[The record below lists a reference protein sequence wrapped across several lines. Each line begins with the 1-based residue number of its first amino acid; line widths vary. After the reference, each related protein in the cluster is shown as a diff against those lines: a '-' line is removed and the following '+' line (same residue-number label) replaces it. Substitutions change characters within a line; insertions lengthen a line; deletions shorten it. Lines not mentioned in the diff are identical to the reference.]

1 MLRTGRKGGSV
12 SDTYDR
18 RDNSGRVVIV
28 TGAAGGIGEATVR
41 LLHAQGAHVVAVDL
55 SDDGLEWTKE
65 LPGVLRIPGS
75 VADEATNAAMVS
87 AAIEAFG
94 RLDAVAL
101 NAGILVSGDILKGTM
116 EDFDRVMNIN
126 VRSVALGLKAS
137 IPAMVDNEGPGRGAV
152 VVTGSVSGLGGDAG
166 LFAYDTS
173 KGAVVNLARAAAM
186 DVAHLGIRVNAVCP
200 GPTRTGMT
208 AHTQG
213 RRIEQAMAARLP
225 LNRFGEPREVAEAI
239 AFLASPASSFI
250 TGVALP
256 VDGGVTSGTGQ
267 WATPGGLAAG
277 FM

>member
-1 MLRTGRKGGSV
+1 MG
-12 SDTYDR
+12 DTYDR

-28 TGAAGGIGEATVR
+28 TGAAGGIGEAIVR
-41 LLHAQGAHVVAVDL
+41 LLHAQGANVIAVDL
-55 SDDGLEWTKE
+55 NDEGLEWAKE

-75 VADEATNAAMVS
+75 VAEEATNAAMVS
-87 AAIEAFG
+87 AAIEAHG

-137 IPAMVDNEGPGRGAV
+137 IQAMVDNEGPGRGAI

-256 VDGGVTSGTGQ
+256 VDGGVTAGTGQ

>member
-1 MLRTGRKGGSV
+1 MSE
-12 SDTYDR
+12 TYDR
-18 RDNSGRVVIV
+18 RDNNGRVVIV
-28 TGAAGGIGEATVR
+28 TGAAGGIGQATVR

-55 SDDGLEWTKE
+55 HDDGLAWAKE
-65 LPGVLRIPGS
+65 LAGVLRVPGS
-75 VADEATNAAMVS
+75 VAEEETNAAMVA
-87 AAIEAFG
+87 AAIESFG
-94 RLDAVAL
+94 RVDAVAL
-101 NAGILVSGDILKGTM
+101 NAGILVQGDILKGSM
-116 EDFDRVMNIN
+116 EDFDRVMNVN
-126 VRSVALGLKAS
+126 VRAVVLGLKAS
-137 IPAMVDNEGPGRGAV
+137 IAAIAGNDGPNRGAV

-173 KGAVVNLARAAAM
+173 KGAVVNLARAAAV

-200 GPTRTGMT
+200 GPTKTNMT

-213 RRIEQAMAARLP
+213 RRIEQAMVARLP

-256 VDGGVTSGTGQ
+256 VDGGITSATGQ